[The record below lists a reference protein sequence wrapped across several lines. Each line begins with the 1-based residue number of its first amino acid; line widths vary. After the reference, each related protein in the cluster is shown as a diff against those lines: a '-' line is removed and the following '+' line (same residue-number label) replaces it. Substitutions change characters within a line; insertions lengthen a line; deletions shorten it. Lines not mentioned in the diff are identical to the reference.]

1 MESLGHGRE
10 CRQRRAVVRDLE
22 NGDVQG
28 QWGVPRSRGS
38 AERDK
43 KKASERIEGALAGT
57 RKFIFTGR
65 RLRSVS

>member
-1 MESLGHGRE
+1 MGTYRVNGEYQE
-10 CRQRRAVVRDLE
+10 AEEVR
-22 NGDVQG
+22 NG
-28 QWGVPRSRGS
+28 
-38 AERDK
+38 EK

>member
-1 MESLGHGRE
+1 MQTEKSCGERLREWGRTGSVGNIKK
-10 CRQRRAVVRDLE
+10 QRKC
-22 NGDVQG
+22 GTG
-28 QWGVPRSRGS
+28 
-38 AERDK
+38 K